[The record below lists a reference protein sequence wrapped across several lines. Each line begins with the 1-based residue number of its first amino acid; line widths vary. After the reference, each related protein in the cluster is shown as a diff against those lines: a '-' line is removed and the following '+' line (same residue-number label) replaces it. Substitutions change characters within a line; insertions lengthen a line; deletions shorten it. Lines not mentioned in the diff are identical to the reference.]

1 MAALLEL
8 MVVVALVGLMATVV
22 VSSIGDGGRE
32 KQMENEA
39 RRLVAVVKLA
49 RDEAV
54 LMSEELS
61 LVIEDNNH
69 YSFQR
74 LGEKQWEPL
83 ADDHILNQHTLQ
95 SGLMLELQLESYAFT
110 PKRKK
115 STDSNTDRSD
125 DKAVRIYF
133 LSSGE
138 VQPFS
143 LYIKVKDDP
152 DSIRFKVMADEEGK
166 VSWQGPLHEGDT

>member
-1 MAALLEL
+1 
-8 MVVVALVGLMATVV
+8 MVVVALVGLMLTVV
-22 VSSIGDGGRE
+22 VSSIGDGGQE

-61 LVIEDNNH
+61 LVIEDNNR

-74 LGEKQWEPL
+74 LGEKTWEPL
-83 ADDHILNQHTLQ
+83 ADEHTLNQHSLQ
-95 SGLMLELQLESYAFT
+95 SGLVMELELEAYAYT
-110 PKRKK
+110 PKQKK
-115 STDSNTDRSD
+115 SSDSNSTMRDDR
-125 DKAVRIYF
+125 AVRIYF

-138 VQPFS
+138 VQPFTI
-143 LYIKVKDDP
+143 YIKSKHDP
-152 DSIRFKVMADEEGK
+152 DGVRFKVMADQEGK
-166 VSWQGPLHEGDT
+166 VSWQGPLHDGAS